1 MAPADLG
8 LDSGAGNGKYPEER
22 GREVP
27 EKAAQH
33 VSNKT
38 LGTQHPEWCL
48 QGVTITQRISDE

>member
-1 MAPADLG
+1 MALADLG
-8 LDSGAGNGKYPEER
+8 LDSGAGNGKHPEER

-27 EKAAQH
+27 EKGAQH

-48 QGVTITQRISDE
+48 QCNHHSKNI